1 LKSKDILME
10 ISFHLIPIVINS
22 ESNDEPIKHIISDFK
37 VLNSKDFHTKGI
49 SMSLSLKMLLIAI
62 GAITLAGCQNLNQ
75 QGSTAECTSVAPC
88 NGNTVGNYG
97 STNSYNNQTTSSN
110 GYTQNGALN
119 ANNSIAVI
127 KQEPIVV
134 TATGYAALTTNKRL
148 SKSQARIMTLRSSM
162 LDAYRNLS
170 ERVYGLKIDGSSS
183 LSNMVIQNDEL
194 RTYVDAYLVGAKV
207 VSQREHEDGTFE
219 TVVEMAL
226 QENFR
231 QCVTSSQ
238 GINADPNCQVNP
250 GYRAINVESSPPTTN
265 FYSID

>member
-1 LKSKDILME
+1 MTL
-10 ISFHLIPIVINS
+10 SFRI
-22 ESNDEPIKHIISDFK
+22 F
-37 VLNSKDFHTKGI
+37 
-49 SMSLSLKMLLIAI
+49 LIAL
-62 GAITLAGCQNLNQ
+62 GVITLAGCQNLNQ
-75 QGSTAECTSVAPC
+75 QSASSEPCTTVAPC
-88 NGNTVGNYG
+88 NGNTVGN
-97 STNSYNNQTTSSN
+97 SSSN
-110 GYTQNGALN
+110 GYVQNGALN

-127 KQEPIVV
+127 KQEPIIV
-134 TATGYAALTTNKRL
+134 TATGYAAMMTSKRL
-148 SKSQARIMTLRSSM
+148 TKSQARIMTMRSSM

-231 QCVTSSQ
+231 QCVSSNSPQ
-238 GINADPNCQVNP
+238 NDPNCKIQP
-250 GYRAINVESSPPTTN
+250 GYRAVNVQSSTPTTN
-265 FYSID
+265 FYSIE

>member
-1 LKSKDILME
+1 M
-10 ISFHLIPIVINS
+10 
-22 ESNDEPIKHIISDFK
+22 
-37 VLNSKDFHTKGI
+37 T
-49 SMSLSLKMLLIAI
+49 LSLRILLITI
-62 GAITLAGCQNLNQ
+62 GAIILAGCQNLNQ
-75 QGSTAECTSVAPC
+75 QGSTETCTSVAPC
-88 NGNTVGNYG
+88 NGNTVGNIG
-97 STNSYNNQTTSSN
+97 STTTANTYNTQT
-110 GYTQNGALN
+110 TQNGAVN
-119 ANNSIAVI
+119 ANNTIAVI
-127 KQEPIVV
+127 KQEPIIV

-238 GINADPNCQVNP
+238 GINTDPNCQVNP
-250 GYRAINVESSPPTTN
+250 GYRAINVESSRPTTN

>member
-1 LKSKDILME
+1 MTPKLK
-10 ISFHLIPIVINS
+10 F
-22 ESNDEPIKHIISDFK
+22 F
-37 VLNSKDFHTKGI
+37 
-49 SMSLSLKMLLIAI
+49 LIAI
-62 GAITLAGCQNLNQ
+62 GAIILVGCQNLNRQ
-75 QGSTAECTSVAPC
+75 ETAGTNGTTCTSVAPC
-88 NGNTVGNYG
+88 NGNTVGN
-97 STNSYNNQTTSSN
+97 TTPTN
-110 GYTQNGALN
+110 GYTQQNGALN

-134 TATGYAALTTNKRL
+134 TATGYAAMTTNKRL
-148 SKSQARIMTLRSSM
+148 TKSQARIMTLRSSM

-183 LSNMVIQNDEL
+183 LSNMVLQNDEL

-231 QCVTSSQ
+231 QCVTSAQ
-238 GINADPNCQVNP
+238 GVNADPNCQITP
-250 GYRAINVESSPPTTN
+250 AYRSVNVERSTPTTN
-265 FYSID
+265 FYSIE

>member
-1 LKSKDILME
+1 MTHFTQI
-10 ISFHLIPIVINS
+10 
-22 ESNDEPIKHIISDFK
+22 
-37 VLNSKDFHTKGI
+37 
-49 SMSLSLKMLLIAI
+49 LLIAA
-62 GAITLAGCQNLNQ
+62 GAILITGCQTYNQ
-75 QGSTAECTSVAPC
+75 QGVANTGTCTSIAPC
-88 NGNTVGNYG
+88 NGNQIGNDG
-97 STNSYNNQTTSSN
+97 ATNNYTPAATT
-110 GYTQNGALN
+110 GALN
-119 ANNSIAVI
+119 ANNTIAVI

-148 SKSQARIMTLRSSM
+148 TKSQARIMTLRSSM

-231 QCVTSSQ
+231 QCIASS
-238 GINADPNCQVNP
+238 NVANDPNCQVQP
-250 GYRAINVESSPPTTN
+250 GYRAINVQSSTPTTN
-265 FYSID
+265 FYSIE

>member
-1 LKSKDILME
+1 M
-10 ISFHLIPIVINS
+10 
-22 ESNDEPIKHIISDFK
+22 
-37 VLNSKDFHTKGI
+37 T
-49 SMSLSLKMLLIAI
+49 LSLRILLIAM
-62 GAITLAGCQNLNQ
+62 GAIILAGCQNLNQ
-75 QGSTAECTSVAPC
+75 QGSTGECTSVAPC
-88 NGNTVGNYG
+88 NGNTVGNIG
-97 STNSYNNQTTSSN
+97 TTTTANTYNTQT
-110 GYTQNGALN
+110 TQNGAVN
-119 ANNSIAVI
+119 ANNTIAVI

-238 GINADPNCQVNP
+238 GINTDPNCQVNP
-250 GYRAINVESSPPTTN
+250 GYQAINVESSRPTTN

>member
-1 LKSKDILME
+1 MTL
-10 ISFHLIPIVINS
+10 PIR
-22 ESNDEPIKHIISDFK
+22 F
-37 VLNSKDFHTKGI
+37 
-49 SMSLSLKMLLIAI
+49 LLIAI
-62 GAITLAGCQNLNQ
+62 GAITLAGCQNLNT
-75 QGSTAECTSVAPC
+75 QGSGAACTSVAPC
-88 NGNTVGNYG
+88 NGNTLGTGYD
-97 STNSYNNQTTSSN
+97 TNTAANTPTYTNN
-110 GYTQNGALN
+110 QNGAVN
-119 ANNSIAVI
+119 ANNTIAVI
-127 KQEPIVV
+127 KREPVIV

-170 ERVYGLKIDGSSS
+170 ERVYGLKIDGSST

-231 QCVTSSQ
+231 QCVNSGVSS
-238 GINADPNCQVNP
+238 DPSCQVTP
-250 GYRAINVESSPPTTN
+250 GYRSINVESSPPTTN

>member
-1 LKSKDILME
+1 M
-10 ISFHLIPIVINS
+10 
-22 ESNDEPIKHIISDFK
+22 
-37 VLNSKDFHTKGI
+37 T
-49 SMSLSLKMLLIAI
+49 LSLRILLITM
-62 GAITLAGCQNLNQ
+62 GAIILAGCQNLNQ
-75 QGSTAECTSVAPC
+75 QGSTGECTSVAPC
-88 NGNTVGNYG
+88 NGNTVGNFG
-97 STNSYNNQTTSSN
+97 TTTTANTYNTPT
-110 GYTQNGALN
+110 TQNGAAN
-119 ANNSIAVI
+119 ANNTIAVI

-238 GINADPNCQVNP
+238 GINTDPNCQVTP

>member
-1 LKSKDILME
+1 M
-10 ISFHLIPIVINS
+10 
-22 ESNDEPIKHIISDFK
+22 
-37 VLNSKDFHTKGI
+37 T
-49 SMSLSLKMLLIAI
+49 LSLRILLITV
-62 GAITLAGCQNLNQ
+62 GAIALAGCQNLNQ
-75 QGSTAECTSVAPC
+75 PAGSTNVSGTGCTSVAPC
-88 NGNTVGNYG
+88 NGNTIGG
-97 STNSYNNQTTSSN
+97 TEN
-110 GYTQNGALN
+110 GYVQNGALN
-119 ANNSIAVI
+119 ANNTIAVI
-127 KQEPIVV
+127 KQEPVIV
-134 TATGYAALTTNKRL
+134 TATGYAALVTNKRL

-183 LSNMVIQNDEL
+183 LSNMVLQNDEL

-231 QCVTSSQ
+231 QCVSSSQ
-238 GINADPNCQVNP
+238 NGATDPSCQISP
-250 GYRAINVESSPPTTN
+250 GYRSINVESSVPTTN

>member
-1 LKSKDILME
+1 M
-10 ISFHLIPIVINS
+10 
-22 ESNDEPIKHIISDFK
+22 
-37 VLNSKDFHTKGI
+37 TQ
-49 SMSLSLKMLLIAI
+49 SLKILLIAV
-62 GAITLAGCQNLNQ
+62 GAITLTACQSLNH
-75 QGSTAECTSVAPC
+75 STEPCTSVAPC
-88 NGNTVGNYG
+88 NGNTIGG
-97 STNSYNNQTTSSN
+97 TETSSTPV
-110 GYTQNGALN
+110 YTQNGITN
-119 ANNSIAVI
+119 ANNTIAVI
-127 KQEPIVV
+127 KQEPVIV

-170 ERVYGLKIDGSSS
+170 ERVYGLKIDGSST
-183 LSNMVIQNDEL
+183 LSNMVLQNDEL

-231 QCVTSSQ
+231 KCVSSSQ
-238 GINADPNCQVNP
+238 NGKADSSCQP
-250 GYRAINVESSPPTTN
+250 STGYRSINVESPIPTTN

>member
-1 LKSKDILME
+1 MTP
-10 ISFHLIPIVINS
+10 LIR
-22 ESNDEPIKHIISDFK
+22 
-37 VLNSKDFHTKGI
+37 T
-49 SMSLSLKMLLIAI
+49 LLLAI
-62 GAITLAGCQNLNQ
+62 GAVTLVGCQNLGGQNAS
-75 QGSTAECTSVAPC
+75 GEPCTSVAPC
-88 NGNTVGNYG
+88 NGNSISGGNG
-97 STNSYNNQTTSSN
+97 SSAQNNQT
-110 GYTQNGALN
+110 GALN

-134 TATGYAALTTNKRL
+134 TATGYAAMMTSKRL
-148 SKSQARIMTLRSSM
+148 TKSQARIMTLRSSM

-183 LSNMVIQNDEL
+183 LSNMVMQNDEL

-231 QCVTSSQ
+231 QCLGSNNIQS
-238 GINADPNCQVNP
+238 DPNCRIQP
-250 GYRAINVESSPPTTN
+250 GYRAINVENATPTTN
-265 FYSID
+265 FYSIE

>member
-1 LKSKDILME
+1 M
-10 ISFHLIPIVINS
+10 
-22 ESNDEPIKHIISDFK
+22 
-37 VLNSKDFHTKGI
+37 T
-49 SMSLSLKMLLIAI
+49 LSLRILLITV
-62 GAITLAGCQNLNQ
+62 GAIALAGCQNLNQ
-75 QGSTAECTSVAPC
+75 SSGTCTSVAPC
-88 NGNTVGNYG
+88 NGNTIG
-97 STNSYNNQTTSSN
+97 STGNSSTPV
-110 GYTQNGALN
+110 YTQNDI
-119 ANNSIAVI
+119 ANSNNTIAVI
-127 KQEPIVV
+127 RQEPVVV

-183 LSNMVIQNDEL
+183 LSNMVLQNDEL

-231 QCVTSSQ
+231 QCVSSSQ
-238 GINADPNCQVNP
+238 NGTTDPSCQMSS
-250 GYRAINVESSPPTTN
+250 GYRSINVESSVPTTN

>member
-1 LKSKDILME
+1 MT
-10 ISFHLIPIVINS
+10 HVIR
-22 ESNDEPIKHIISDFK
+22 I
-37 VLNSKDFHTKGI
+37 
-49 SMSLSLKMLLIAI
+49 LLIAT
-62 GAITLAGCQNLNQ
+62 GAILLAGCQSLSQ
-75 QGSTAECTSVAPC
+75 TSTAGTGTCTSVAPC
-88 NGNTVGNYG
+88 NGNQVGPSG
-97 STNSYNNQTTSSN
+97 
-110 GYTQNGALN
+110 GALN
-119 ANNSIAVI
+119 YGHTGAINANNTIAVI
-127 KQEPIVV
+127 KQEPIIV

-148 SKSQARIMTLRSSM
+148 TKSQARIMTLRSSM

-231 QCVTSSQ
+231 QCISAAHGH
-238 GINADPNCQVNP
+238 GIANDPNCQIQP
-250 GYRAINVESSPPTTN
+250 GYRAVNVQSSTPTTN
-265 FYSID
+265 FYSIE

>member
-1 LKSKDILME
+1 MTRTLRI
-10 ISFHLIPIVINS
+10 F
-22 ESNDEPIKHIISDFK
+22 
-37 VLNSKDFHTKGI
+37 
-49 SMSLSLKMLLIAI
+49 LIAI
-62 GAITLAGCQNLNQ
+62 GAIILAGCQNLNQ
-75 QGSTAECTSVAPC
+75 PGTAGTGSPCTTVAPC
-88 NGNTVGNYG
+88 NGNTVGNSSPYG
-97 STNSYNNQTTSSN
+97 YA
-110 GYTQNGALN
+110 QNGALN
-119 ANNSIAVI
+119 ANNTIAVI

-134 TATGYAALTTNKRL
+134 TATGYAAMMTSKRL

-183 LSNMVIQNDEL
+183 LSNMVMQNDEL

-231 QCVTSSQ
+231 QCISSPN
-238 GINADPNCQVNP
+238 GIQSNPSCSVQP
-250 GYRAINVESSPPTTN
+250 GYRAINVENSTPTTN
-265 FYSID
+265 FYSIE

>member
-1 LKSKDILME
+1 M
-10 ISFHLIPIVINS
+10 
-22 ESNDEPIKHIISDFK
+22 
-37 VLNSKDFHTKGI
+37 T
-49 SMSLSLKMLLIAI
+49 LSLRIFLIAI

-75 QGSTAECTSVAPC
+75 PSTADTTCTTVAPC
-88 NGNTVGNYG
+88 NGNQVGNQAP
-97 STNSYNNQTTSSN
+97 T
-110 GYTQNGALN
+110 YTQNGALN

-134 TATGYAALTTNKRL
+134 TATGYAAMITSKRFT
-148 SKSQARIMTLRSSM
+148 KSQARIMTLRSSM

-183 LSNMVIQNDEL
+183 LSNMVLQNDEL

-231 QCVTSSQ
+231 QCVTSGSLQ
-238 GINADPNCQVNP
+238 TDPNCKIQP
-250 GYRAINVESSPPTTN
+250 GYRAVNVQSATPTTN
-265 FYSID
+265 FYSIE